1 MTKLSLRNL
10 EMEYPSSGLALD
22 GLDLTVNAGERLVL
36 LGPSGC
42 GKTTTLRLIAGLLQ
56 PTGGD
61 VLFDDRSVLAVPAEQ
76 RGAVMVFQDHALF
89 PFKTV
94 GENVAFGLK
103 LRKVKRAERRERVA
117 EALSVVQLSGFEER
131 WPDELSG
138 GQRQRIAL
146 ARALVVRPRWSD
158 ESLTFAYRWQRCDR
172 RGRGCVEIPGSTAA
186 SHVIVAD
193 DVRSKLRVR
202 VEASSPFGSA
212 AATSNATAAVTALP
226 LVRDRKSKL
235 LRQLLV
241 GSKFADFLEGTAVHE
256 LFRGLRGRDTIDG
269 GGGHDLAY
277 GGKGRDTLKLGNGA
291 DTGYGGPGN
300 DTLIG
305 GNGRD
310 TLYGGSG
317 HDTLRV
323 RDGKPDVVDCG
334 SGDDVVIADAID
346 VVDENCEIVRL
357 PASATA

>member
-10 EMEYPSSGLALD
+10 DMEYPSSGLALD

-146 ARALVVRPRWSD
+146 ARALVVRPRLLLLD
-158 ESLTFAYRWQRCDR
+158 EPLTSLEPNLRAELRETICRVQRAVSITTVFVTHDQQ
-172 RGRGCVEIPGSTAA
+172 EAMA
-186 SHVIVAD
+186 VAD
-193 DVRSKLRVR
+193 RL
-202 VEASSPFGSA
+202 
-212 AATSNATAAVTALP
+212 AL
-226 LVRDRKSKL
+226 LLDGR
-235 LRQLLV
+235 LRQV
-241 GSKFADFLEGTAVHE
+241 GPPGEFLQRPVDADVARFFGGETE
-256 LFRGLRGRDTIDG
+256 LSDARQRQRQRPTREAKSARDG
-269 GGGHDLAY
+269 G
-277 GGKGRDTLKLGNGA
+277 
-291 DTGYGGPGN
+291 
-300 DTLIG
+300 
-305 GNGRD
+305 
-310 TLYGGSG
+310 
-317 HDTLRV
+317 
-323 RDGKPDVVDCG
+323 
-334 SGDDVVIADAID
+334 
-346 VVDENCEIVRL
+346 
-357 PASATA
+357 